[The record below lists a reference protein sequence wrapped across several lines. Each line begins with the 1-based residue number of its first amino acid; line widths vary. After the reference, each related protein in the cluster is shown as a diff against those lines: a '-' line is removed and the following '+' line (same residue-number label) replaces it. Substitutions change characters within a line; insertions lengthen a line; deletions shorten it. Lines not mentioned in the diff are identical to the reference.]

1 MPLKMIYS
9 NFMSRIPPAVIF
21 RKTSRHCSHH
31 LCCALRPCQLAS
43 PLLDVYFS
51 MKFHQ
56 QLSIT
61 GVITG
66 RSRTQRGGGGNIP
79 PVFYDMCQHSAKTDA
94 KSWRSSS
101 KCSDNWLLNCV
112 MTNVSMVRVSSS
124 DPRGSPGPLHRGL
137 YNAGVVE
144 TDTGGHDYACSCPR
158 YADSDMDTHGA
169 SGNWSHV
176 NRANFTAK
184 SS

>member
-1 MPLKMIYS
+1 M
-9 NFMSRIPPAVIF
+9 A
-21 RKTSRHCSHH
+21 
-31 LCCALRPCQLAS
+31 ALR
-43 PLLDVYFS
+43 
-51 MKFHQ
+51 
-56 QLSIT
+56 
-61 GVITG
+61 
-66 RSRTQRGGGGNIP
+66 RGGGGNIP

-144 TDTGGHDYACSCPR
+144 SDTGGHDYACSCPR